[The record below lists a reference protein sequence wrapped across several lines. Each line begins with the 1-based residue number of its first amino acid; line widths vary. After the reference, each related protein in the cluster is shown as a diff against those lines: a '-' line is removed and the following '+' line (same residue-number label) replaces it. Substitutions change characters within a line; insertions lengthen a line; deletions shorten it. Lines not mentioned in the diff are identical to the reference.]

1 MSNPTTALI
10 ELRHHYESVVAQ
22 AESQVAE
29 ATAQLKHIDA
39 LLLNGVLQGQES
51 PALAV
56 EISPQERSA
65 LASALEVAFTPTEL
79 PASATLEPTPAPAIA
94 SGPIAAKPKP
104 AQGNRT
110 PRPLLPV
117 YEGLKR
123 LDAIAK
129 ALQTTAG
136 REMTIGKLIEELFGP
151 LSAADQKSEAKRLY
165 TLMYSGVKRGLWR
178 KGKAPSS
185 YRMSQSKVAENS
197 QPTPPSKPTAPAT
210 KSSSGDSLALL
221 PEFNGMS
228 KLEAILKALKTQSGH
243 VLHQDSIM
251 QILYGDLS
259 PEIIKKE
266 SRKLRSSLFQGVS
279 QGLWQKAPNQP
290 SSYVTTTANTSA

>member
-22 AESQVAE
+22 SESRLAE

-39 LLLNGVLQGQES
+39 LLLNGILEGREL
-51 PALAV
+51 PALKTLEV
-56 EISPQERSA
+56 LPELPT
-65 LASALEVAFTPTEL
+65 LASASAPTTAPEAVAPPLTD
-79 PASATLEPTPAPAIA
+79 PTPAKASAAI
-94 SGPIAAKPKP
+94 SSQPEPT
-104 AQGNRT
+104 QGNRT
-110 PRPLLPV
+110 PRPLLPA

-123 LDAIAK
+123 LEAIAN
-129 ALQTTAG
+129 ALQATAG

-151 LSAADQKSEAKRLY
+151 LSAADQKSEMKRLY
-165 TLMYSGVKRGLWR
+165 TLLYNGEKRGLWK

-210 KSSSGDSLALL
+210 KSSSGGSLALL

-228 KLEAILKALKTQSGH
+228 KLEAISKALTAQSGH

-266 SRKLRSSLFQGVS
+266 SRKLRASLFQGVS
-279 QGLWQKAPNQP
+279 KGLWQKAPKQP